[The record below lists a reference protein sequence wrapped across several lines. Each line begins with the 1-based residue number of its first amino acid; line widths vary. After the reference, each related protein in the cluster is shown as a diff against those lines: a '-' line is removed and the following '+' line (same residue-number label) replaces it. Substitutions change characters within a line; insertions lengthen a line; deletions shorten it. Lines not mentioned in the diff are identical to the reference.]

1 MKAVLKNVT
10 LLSLIIALVV
20 SFSGVS
26 SASSESVIE
35 NGEIPQSI
43 TSIPGYMVSKENIQ
57 MVIGS
62 EEYSNYIAEE
72 KLVHRAKLLIDNLTL
87 DGDAVHINGLVRFNG
102 GVVPLQLDGKLYS
115 SREQSDG
122 IESYVG
128 DLKENN
134 DSFKVLHFKIKTNDK
149 ADTSLI
155 STDLRNTA
163 NIKLYLQDK
172 KGDMFYFEE
181 KLNHL
186 NIDTS
191 KITTDGSYVDSLL
204 DGNWFEQILAPA
216 EPHKITNEEIGPF
229 SANPYIKSCS
239 NVYYS
244 KVPFGVDV
252 AEFYFCP
259 KVEGNIVDVGKAG
272 NANWTSRLTVAEH
285 VRVNGTTTNG
295 IEQRYKIGGVTS
307 GGTQTLGTIA
317 AGQNTVITSRLI
329 GGVYKKSTSEIK
341 ANWPV
346 IIGLFTKNVPYYA
359 AGKSAYNVLT
369 SISYNTTTTT
379 VNDTIYQNVVG
390 NVSGYSYKIDKSA
403 YLYDAGHYL
412 DLGLLVSTWDSK
424 QKSNEST
431 TAYINWK
438 FDVSFL
444 GSKVETLDWKIPVN
458 YKVNVN

>member
-1 MKAVLKNVT
+1 MKMILKNVT
-10 LLSLIIALVV
+10 LLSLIITLVL
-20 SFSGVS
+20 SFNGVS
-26 SASSESVIE
+26 SASSESIIE
-35 NGEIPQSI
+35 KGEIAEN
-43 TSIPGYMVSKENIQ
+43 TMSIPGYMVSKENIQ
-57 MVIGS
+57 RVIGS
-62 EEYSNYIAEE
+62 EEYLNYIAEE
-72 KLVHRAKLLIDNLTL
+72 KLVHRTKLLIDNLTL
-87 DGDAVHINGLVRFNG
+87 DGDAVHINGLVRYNG
-102 GVVPLQLDGKLYS
+102 GVIPLQLDGKLYS

-186 NIDTS
+186 NMDTS

-216 EPHKITNEEIGPF
+216 ESYKITNEEISP
-229 SANPYIKSCS
+229 SSTHSYIKSCS
-239 NVYYS
+239 TVYYS
-244 KVPFGVDV
+244 KVPFGLDV

-259 KVEGNIVDVGKAG
+259 KVEGDIVDVGSSAS
-272 NANWTSRLTVAEH
+272 ANWTSRLTVAEH
-285 VRVNGTTTNG
+285 VRVNGTTTTG

-317 AGQNTVITSRLI
+317 AGQNTKITSRLI
-329 GGVYKKSTSEIK
+329 GGVYKKSSSEVK
-341 ANWPV
+341 VNWPV
-346 IIGLFTKNVPYYA
+346 IVGYFTKSVPYYA
-359 AGKSAYNVLT
+359 AGKSAYDVLT
-369 SISYNTTTTT
+369 SISYNTTTT
-379 VNDTIYQNVVG
+379 NVSNNTYENVIG
-390 NVSGYSYKIDKSA
+390 NASGYSYKIDKSG
-403 YLYDAGHYL
+403 YLYDASHYL
-412 DLGLLVSTWDSK
+412 DLGLFVSTWRSQETK
-424 QKSNEST
+424 NEST